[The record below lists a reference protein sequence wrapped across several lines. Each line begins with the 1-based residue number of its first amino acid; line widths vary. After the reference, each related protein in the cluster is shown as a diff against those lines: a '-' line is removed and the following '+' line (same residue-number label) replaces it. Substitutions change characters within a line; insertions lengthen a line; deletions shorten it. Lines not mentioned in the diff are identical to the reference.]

1 MSKKN
6 SSVILKNGF
15 KDFPDLNKIYLNF
28 KNKIIQTRIKSFI
41 VAISGGPDSLAL
53 AALTKALK
61 SEKKY
66 NFQYVLINHNIRKNS
81 SFEAKQVKKLL
92 KVNNINLKV
101 LHNKIKIKN
110 NLQSRARNLRYDLLV
125 KYCLKKNTK
134 SILTAHN
141 LEDQVETF
149 LIRLSRGS
157 GLTGLSAM
165 KFETKLNSKI
175 KLCRPL
181 LDVKKKSLEKISK
194 KIFGRFFKD
203 PTNTNKKYLRTKIRL
218 LRKPLS
224 ESGLDYDQII
234 KSINNLASSKAI
246 LDEYYKNIFNKVVKK
261 TKGYILINYSIFEN
275 LSEEIKI
282 KIINDSIKTI
292 IKNYYNLRASKVIRL
307 ISNMKDEE
315 FTSRTLGGCI
325 FSRKKEYISLKK
337 EKK

>member
-1 MSKKN
+1 M
-6 SSVILKNGF
+6 
-15 KDFPDLNKIYLNF
+15 
-28 KNKIIQTRIKSFI
+28 
-41 VAISGGPDSLAL
+41 
-53 AALTKALK
+53 
-61 SEKKY
+61 
-66 NFQYVLINHNIRKNS
+66 
-81 SFEAKQVKKLL
+81 L

-110 NLQSRARNLRYDLLV
+110 NLQSHARNLRYNLLV

-181 LDVKKKSLEKISK
+181 LDVKKITWKNFEKNL
-194 KIFGRFFKD
+194 GRFFKD

-261 TKGYILINYSIFEN
+261 
-275 LSEEIKI
+275 
-282 KIINDSIKTI
+282 
-292 IKNYYNLRASKVIRL
+292 
-307 ISNMKDEE
+307 KD
-315 FTSRTLGGCI
+315 I
-325 FSRKKEYISLKK
+325 Y
-337 EKK
+337 

>member
-1 MSKKN
+1 M
-6 SSVILKNGF
+6 
-15 KDFPDLNKIYLNF
+15 
-28 KNKIIQTRIKSFI
+28 
-41 VAISGGPDSLAL
+41 
-53 AALTKALK
+53 
-61 SEKKY
+61 
-66 NFQYVLINHNIRKNS
+66 
-81 SFEAKQVKKLL
+81 L

-110 NLQSRARNLRYDLLV
+110 NLQSHARNLRYNLLV